1 VSRGADRLLESTPM
15 IDREQV
21 LHVARLARL
30 ELTDEEVGRMSEELS
45 AVLGHIEKIGELDLD
60 GVPPTT
66 HVVEVSSA
74 LRPDIVE
81 PSLPREVA
89 LASAPAVAGG
99 GFLVPSPQADAVD
112 SVTSSEGQSLR

>member
-1 VSRGADRLLESTPM
+1 M

-45 AVLGHIEKIGELDLD
+45 DVLGHIEKIGELELD

-66 HVVEVSSA
+66 HVVEVSNA
-74 LRPDIVE
+74 LRPDAVA
-81 PSLPREVA
+81 PSLPRDVA
-89 LASAPAVAGG
+89 LAAAPAVADS

-112 SVTSSEGQSLR
+112 S